1 MIATI
6 KSLPT
11 SYNKDIQ
18 ESVEPLIDCMRTTS
32 QSLKVILGVIST
44 TKLNRERMREAL
56 TVDMLTTEVADY
68 LVKKDV
74 PFRQTH
80 HLAGA
85 VIKSAE
91 GKGTTIDKLTL
102 KDLKAISEKFEE
114 DIATVFDFESA
125 VEKRSSQGGTS
136 KSSVT
141 EQVQAIR
148 AWTRSNKTIL

>member
-11 SYNKDIQ
+11 AYNKDIQ
-18 ESVEPLIDCMRTTS
+18 ESVEPLLDCVQTVS
-32 QSLKVILGVIST
+32 SSLKIVLGVIT
-44 TKLNRERMREAL
+44 TMTINGERTREAL

-68 LVKKDV
+68 LVKKGV
-74 PFRQTH
+74 PFRTSH

-91 GKGTTIDKLTL
+91 DQGKTIDKLSVE
-102 KDLKAISEKFEE
+102 DLKTISASFE
-114 DIATVFDFESA
+114 DDVASVFDFENC

-136 KSSVT
+136 RSSVQR
-141 EQVQAIR
+141 QVQEIR
-148 AWTRSNKTIL
+148 AWMAHN